1 MLLRSA
7 RKIPPSFVLLLVFL
21 VFLGWQLSQGPSHE
35 ELPPPPPP
43 DVPAPPPVEAEQK
56 PHEEEKKPLRIAVV
70 TFVTDQRSYL
80 HLSLKNKDH
89 YSRRHGYD
97 FITDFEAHSERG
109 PVYWKFDMVERLVK
123 TGKYDW
129 IWWLDFDTLIT
140 DTGVRVAD
148 IITDELDKAENP
160 DQVDYILTHDCNGLN
175 LGSFAV
181 RGHERSLEFLR
192 RALELR
198 DEAKNGD
205 EHKNYSEQ
213 DAMVELLKEDP
224 YSGRHVVAPQSKLNA
239 FPKDIPC
246 FENEDGEWKPGKFLL
261 HFAGA
266 WAHVKGE
273 DPTGQLMKK
282 YEGNIIW
289 GDWKEFY

>member
-1 MLLRSA
+1 
-7 RKIPPSFVLLLVFL
+7 
-21 VFLGWQLSQGPSHE
+21 
-35 ELPPPPPP
+35 
-43 DVPAPPPVEAEQK
+43 
-56 PHEEEKKPLRIAVV
+56 
-70 TFVTDQRSYL
+70 
-80 HLSLKNKDH
+80 
-89 YSRRHGYD
+89 
-97 FITDFEAHSERG
+97 
-109 PVYWKFDMVERLVK
+109 MVERLVK
-123 TGKYDW
+123 TRKYDW

>member
-1 MLLRSA
+1 MLIRSA
-7 RKIPPSFVLLLVFL
+7 RQIPPSLLVLLVFL

-35 ELPPPPPP
+35 EPPPPPP
-43 DVPAPPPVEAEQK
+43 PPTKEDNRPS
-56 PHEEEKKPLRIAVV
+56 RIAVV

-89 YSRRHGYD
+89 TIDYSRRHGYD
-97 FITDFEAHSERG
+97 FITDFEAHSEPRS

-123 TGKYDW
+123 TNKYDW

-140 DTGVRVAD
+140 DTGVAVAD
-148 IITDELDKAENP
+148 VVRDELEKAENANE
-160 DQVDYILTHDCNGLN
+160 VDYIFTHDCNGLN
-175 LGSFAV
+175 LGSFLV
-181 RGHERSLEFLR
+181 RAHDRSLEFVR
-192 RALELR
+192 RALQIR
-198 DEAKNGD
+198 DEAEKSD
-205 EHKNYSEQ
+205 DSKSYSEQ
-213 DAMVELLKEDP
+213 DAMVQLLKEQP
-224 YSGRHVVAPQSKLNA
+224 YVSRHVVAPQSRLNA

-246 FENEDGEWKPGKFLL
+246 FENEEGEWKPGKFVL

-282 YEGNIIW
+282 YERDIIW
-289 GDWKEFY
+289 GNWKEFY

>member
-7 RKIPPSFVLLLVFL
+7 RRIPPSLVLLLVFL

-35 ELPPPPPP
+35 EP
-43 DVPAPPPVEAEQK
+43 PPPVEAEQK

-97 FITDFEAHSERG
+97 FITDFEAHSPRG

-123 TGKYDW
+123 TAKYDW

-148 IITDELDKAENP
+148 IITDELDKSENP
-160 DQVDYILTHDCNGLN
+160 NEVDYILTHDCNGLN

-181 RGHERSLEFLR
+181 RGHDRSLEFLR

-198 DEAKNGD
+198 DEAEKSPDNK
-205 EHKNYSEQ
+205 HYSEQ
-213 DAMVELLKEDP
+213 DAMVELLKEEP
-224 YSGRHVVAPQSKLNA
+224 YLSRHIVAPQSKLNA
-239 FPKDIPC
+239 FPRDIPC
-246 FENEDGEWKPGKFLL
+246 FENEEGEWKPGKFLL

>member
-1 MLLRSA
+1 MLIRSA
-7 RKIPPSFVLLLVFL
+7 RQIPPSLFVLLVFL

-35 ELPPPPPP
+35 EPPPPP
-43 DVPAPPPVEAEQK
+43 APPAKGDNRPS
-56 PHEEEKKPLRIAVV
+56 RIAVV

-97 FITDFEAHSERG
+97 FVTDFEAHSEPRS

-123 TGKYDW
+123 TNKYDW

-140 DTGVRVAD
+140 DTGVAVAD
-148 IITDELDKAENP
+148 VVRDELEKAENANE
-160 DQVDYILTHDCNGLN
+160 VDYIFTHDCNGLN
-175 LGSFAV
+175 LGSFLV
-181 RGHERSLEFLR
+181 RAHDRSLEFVR
-192 RALELR
+192 RALQIR
-198 DEAKNGD
+198 DEAEKSD
-205 EHKNYSEQ
+205 DSKSYSEQ
-213 DAMVELLKEDP
+213 DAMVQLLKEQP
-224 YSGRHVVAPQSKLNA
+224 YVSRHVVAPQSRLNA

-246 FENEDGEWKPGKFLL
+246 FENEEGEWKPGKFVL

-282 YEGNIIW
+282 YERDIIW
-289 GDWKEFY
+289 GNWKEFY